1 MTHADHIAKD
11 GLKLELDQLC
21 MLPLVLFHM
30 ICGFFSNEQTLIRQH
45 RGKHSV
51 PTDWE
56 SHIPGLLEAEWAIAA
71 IKAEGARRLLAGEAI
86 DFNSIPIPP
95 PPGDWQPLVK
105 DAADLLRRFEI
116 VASFHADP
124 ETFIRRNA
132 ERLVRRGPLRL
143 PGLLPAT
150 PASTSPAF
158 AVEASATL
166 LVLIHRSPCLPLL
179 RMGRWLRA
187 QHADGG
193 GWLNVH
199 PP

>member
-1 MTHADHIAKD
+1 
-11 GLKLELDQLC
+11 
-21 MLPLVLFHM
+21 MLPLVLFQM
-30 ICGFFSNEQTLIRQH
+30 ICGFFSNEQAFIREH
-45 RGKHSV
+45 RSKRSV

-105 DAADLLRRFEI
+105 DAADLLRRFEA
-116 VASFHADP
+116 VAGFHADP
-124 ETFIRRNA
+124 ETFIRRHA
-132 ERLVRRGPLRL
+132 ERLVRRDPSVCLGCCRLRRH
-143 PGLLPAT
+143 P
-150 PASTSPAF
+150 SPAC

-166 LVLIHRSPCLPLL
+166 LVLIHRSPCLPM
-179 RMGRWLRA
+179 RSRGRWLRA

-193 GWLNVH
+193 GWLNIH

>member
-11 GLKLELDQLC
+11 GLKLELDQLW
-21 MLPLVLFHM
+21 MLPLVLFQM
-30 ICGFFSNEQTLIRQH
+30 ICGFFSNEQAFLHEH
-45 RGKHSV
+45 RRTRSV

-71 IKAEGARRLLAGEAI
+71 IKAAGARRLLAGAAI

-105 DAADLLRRFEI
+105 DAADLLRRFEA
-116 VASFHADP
+116 VAGFHADP
-124 ETFIRRNA
+124 ETFIRRHA
-132 ERLVRRGPLRL
+132 ERLVRRDPLR
-143 PGLLPAT
+143 LPAT
-150 PASTSPAF
+150 PASSSPVF

-166 LVLIHRSPCLPLL
+166 LVLIHRPPCLPM
-179 RMGRWLRA
+179 RSKGRWMVASSRP
-187 QHADGG
+187 DGG